1 MHEALDQIGA
11 LLGPLTVAGVLAL
24 TGDDYAPPALAVA
37 LPVVAAIAL
46 LVWLAPGSPTWSRV
60 RRGPSP
66 QREVPSPAAPRLPRA
81 FCAYPAFT
89 AVALTGLATFG
100 VLSYH
105 LVTRH
110 LQYAAAMRTPWR
122 RWPPAGATTASDPAS

>member
-24 TGDDYAPPALAVA
+24 TGDDYAPLAVA

-46 LVWLAPGSPTWSRV
+46 LVWLRARVPDPVTCETRAEPAARSAVARRPEAAARLLGVPGLH
-60 RRGPSP
+60 RRGIDG
-66 QREVPSPAAPRLPRA
+66 PRHLRCPLLP
-81 FCAYPAFT
+81 P
-89 AVALTGLATFG
+89 GDP
-100 VLSYH
+100 
-105 LVTRH
+105 H